1 MRSRL
6 VGVVLFAVL
15 LAGCGKSSE
24 LEQTQANMAKQKSGT
39 IDLRLA
45 ASAGSGDTL
54 SGPAGFRLTGP
65 FSFEGKHDLA
75 VFNLTYTQLL
85 GAKSKVTKVSSTGSA
100 AFVDAGAKTYRV
112 AQRDLGPLRLADN
125 PSGGFDDLGIAGWVQ
140 NPKTTKGSST
150 DRITGVVNAPDL
162 LSDLARVAGPLGGD
176 DQLAALNGDP
186 AKRLQKLVKSSSI
199 EIVTGAKDHQLRSLH
214 AVIDF
219 GTRAP
224 NELRHTLGKYA
235 QARIDVRLSMQRLSA
250 PLRVAAPDT
259 YVKL

>member
-1 MRSRL
+1 MRPRL
-6 VGVVLFAVL
+6 TALVLFAVL
-15 LAGCGKSSE
+15 MAACGKSSE
-24 LEQTQANMAKQKSGT
+24 LQQTQANMAKQKSGT

-45 ASAGSGDTL
+45 ASAGSGDTAT
-54 SGPAGFRLTGP
+54 GPSGFRLAGP

-75 VFNLTYTQLL
+75 VFDLTYTQLL
-85 GAKSKVTKVSSTGSA
+85 GANSKVTKVSSTGSA
-100 AFVDAGAKTYRV
+100 AFVDTGAKTYRV
-112 AQRDLGPLRLADN
+112 AQKDLGPLRLDDS
-125 PSGGFDDLGIAGWVQ
+125 PSGGFDDLGIAGWVE

-150 DRITGVVNAPDL
+150 DRITGEVDAPDL

-176 DQLAALNGDP
+176 SQLAALNGDS
-186 AKRLQKLVKSSSI
+186 AKRLRKLVKASSI
-199 EIVTGAKDHQLRSLH
+199 EVVTGAKDHQLQSLH

-235 QARIDVRLSMQRLSA
+235 QARIDVRLSMRKLTA
-250 PLRVAAPDT
+250 PLRVAVPDR